1 MNISKKKSAWHSLSS
16 SEWTEREISKGSRS
30 RWRKFTGLV
39 RLLTH
44 PEKAYV
50 FSVVSIATATRA
62 KPPGE
67 GKLQLCFV
75 KNKPS
80 SLPPSLKDTIPQ
92 IASVLSG
99 SLFEHLWVGKWWFLL
114 WAYQLVLPE
123 LRSADMAEVSLMV
136 VPGDWPP
143 KWSILQKVKVQIMLL
158 HALMIHV
165 SVLTHVCWPNSCNDL
180 GHDCPPLF
188 ISAAEGMCPCISV
201 SLAQST
207 AVSHKYFHP
216 LLTLMCQNGKQSH
229 VLCRLG
235 PAVLPGSLCWQGKVG

>member
-80 SLPPSLKDTIPQ
+80 SLPPSFPKGHDSSNCIRFVWEFVW
-92 IASVLSG
+92 ASVSREVMI
-99 SLFEHLWVGKWWFLL
+99 ST
-114 WAYQLVLPE
+114 
-123 LRSADMAEVSLMV
+123 VSL
-136 VPGDWPP
+136 PTCASRTPQRRYG
-143 KWSILQKVKVQIMLL
+143 WSLSHGGPWGLTPEVK
-158 HALMIHV
+158 H
-165 SVLTHVCWPNSCNDL
+165 
-180 GHDCPPLF
+180 F
-188 ISAAEGMCPCISV
+188 AEGKS
-201 SLAQST
+201 SDHA
-207 AVSHKYFHP
+207 
-216 LLTLMCQNGKQSH
+216 
-229 VLCRLG
+229 
-235 PAVLPGSLCWQGKVG
+235 PACTDDPR